1 MVDIVNRGLLRS
13 LRLTL
18 YGLKRQFGGTVYIYN
33 LQDAETDYTTG
44 VKTSTQSFTQV
55 RRAIVL
61 PVKVE
66 REVIKSLTS
75 KPFTYGGSYDTR
87 TRLFVIDARDVA
99 VGFEIA
105 MDDWVHYNGYRYS
118 LKSIEKLE
126 LDAGWL
132 LVGTAI
138 ASLTNPLT
146 PQIVLDTLSITQS
159 VVEAVL

>member
-66 REVIKSLTS
+66 REVIKSLVS
-75 KPFTYGGSYDTR
+75 KPFTYGGSYDTK

-99 VGFEIA
+99 ADFEIA
-105 MDDWVHYNGYRYS
+105 MDDWVHYNGYRYN

-132 LVGTAI
+132 LLGTAVS
-138 ASLTNPLT
+138 SLTNPLT
-146 PQIVLDTLSITQS
+146 PQLVLDGLVITHS
-159 VVEAVL
+159 VVEVVL